1 MKKSN
6 FSQHNCQLHFFF
18 TIRIWLGEILSLPA
32 PGIQSKQ
39 SASRFPL
46 LEEKTAFC
54 QQFLIDTQKIL
65 LSINPPPPPS
75 GHQIA
80 NVWTHG
86 KRYRDNAF
94 SRSCAPA
101 RSAGPAWIGCGGV
114 SAWTACRWT
123 GTRSRV
129 AGGWRCGCGCPGS
142 RRRRPLVAGAAGMTS
157 PWSCGRR
164 RRTSWTSPAAV
175 GTLYRC
181 RWDRWT
187 FLTIRKP
194 QKLKKNPK
202 KFTLLPNHEEFLSS
216 TSSSKDE
223 KSHVTNVHINEKV
236 WGNGLFP
243 MVKLTLNWIM
253 SVYEPFEVHS
263 NINQRK
269 IAWKMTADIWGQRFE
284 LLDEKKMWEKDGEKT
299 LKKNH
304 DEKEICVTLLND
316 CRYLRTKI
324 WIFGREK
331 KWWEKTLKKTMM
343 KRKFVWLLWM
353 TGKWRAFASL
363 NETKGL
369 DRKTNWIR
377 EVLIAHA
384 KQYFT
389 CKLRLTPRRHL
400 IPKQNW
406 HFSKFLP

>member
-1 MKKSN
+1 M
-6 FSQHNCQLHFFF
+6 
-18 TIRIWLGEILSLPA
+18 
-32 PGIQSKQ
+32 
-39 SASRFPL
+39 
-46 LEEKTAFC
+46 
-54 QQFLIDTQKIL
+54 
-65 LSINPPPPPS
+65 INPPPPPS
-75 GHQIA
+75 SGHQIA
-80 NVWTHG
+80 DVWTHG

-101 RSAGPAWIGCGGV
+101 RSAGPAWIGCDGV

-123 GTRSRV
+123 GTRRRV

-142 RRRRPLVAGAAGMTS
+142 RRRRPLVAGAAGTTS

-175 GTLYRC
+175 GTLCRC

-202 KFTLLPNHEEFLSS
+202 KFPLLPNHEEFLSS

-223 KSHVTNVHINEKV
+223 KSHVTNVYINEKV

-243 MVKLTLNWIM
+243 MVKLTLNWVM

-263 NINQRK
+263 KINQRK
-269 IAWKMTADIWGQRFE
+269 IAWKMTADSWGQRFGFSDEKKMVGKTLKKTMMKRKFVWFLWMTADIWGQRLGF
-284 LLDEKKMWEKDGEKT
+284 LDEKKVM
-299 LKKNH
+299 KKM
-304 DEKEICVTLLND
+304 
-316 CRYLRTKI
+316 
-324 WIFGREK
+324 
-331 KWWEKTLKKTMM
+331 WEKTLKKTMM

-389 CKLRLTPRRHL
+389 CKLRLTPRHHL